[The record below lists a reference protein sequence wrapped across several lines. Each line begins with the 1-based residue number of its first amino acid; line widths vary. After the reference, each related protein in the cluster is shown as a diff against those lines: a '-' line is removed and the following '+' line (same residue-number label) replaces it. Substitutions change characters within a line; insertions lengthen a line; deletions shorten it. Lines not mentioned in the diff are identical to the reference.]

1 MNMIF
6 GQRFSSLVRLA
17 ALTLGTGMTIAGSAL
32 SAVAET
38 DINSSEASNTVV
50 ANAVTQTPT
59 PSKTMEGG
67 AISSIPV
74 PGTTATSTAAL
85 QPEATVTPQSSKTTA
100 PEVAQLDV
108 DPGQPTRGGSSYVGV
123 AGNLG
128 LSDDGDTAVGD
139 GNFMIISKI
148 GLTNRLSA
156 RPSVVLGDNAT
167 FLIPVTYD
175 FTLRSADAFTE
186 PLPIAPYLGG
196 GVAISTGDSSDIGL
210 LITGGVD
217 VPLTPQLTATAGVNA
232 AFADG
237 SDVGLLIGV
246 GYNFS
251 GFGF

>member
-6 GQRFSSLVRLA
+6 GQRFSTVVRLA
-17 ALTLGTGMTIAGSAL
+17 AVTQLAAGITIAGSTL
-32 SAVAET
+32 SAVAL
-38 DINSSEASNTVV
+38 DVNSAP
-50 ANAVTQTPT
+50 NAVSDTQQLD
-59 PSKTMEGG
+59 SDR
-67 AISSIPV
+67 ASVPV

-85 QPEATVTPQSSKTTA
+85 QPGSVTPPAAKTA
-100 PEVAQLDV
+100 PEVAQVDI

-128 LSDDGDTAVGD
+128 LSDDGNTGVGD

-148 GLTNRLSA
+148 GLTNQISA
-156 RPSVVLGDNAT
+156 RPSVIFGDNAT

-175 FTLRSADAFTE
+175 FSIRQQDAFAE
-186 PLPIAPYLGG
+186 PIPIAPYIGG
-196 GVAISTGDSSDIGL
+196 GVAISAGDDSSVGL
-210 LITGGVD
+210 LLTGGVD

-237 SDVGLLIGV
+237 SDVGLLIGI

-251 GFGF
+251 GLGL

>member
-6 GQRFSSLVRLA
+6 GQRFSGLVRLT

-32 SAVAET
+32 SAVAEI
-38 DINSSEASNTVV
+38 DLNSSEARNTVV
-50 ANAVTQTPT
+50 ANTVTQTPT
-59 PSKTMEGG
+59 PSKTIEGTS
-67 AISSIPV
+67 ASIPV

-85 QPEATVTPQSSKTTA
+85 QPEATVTPQATTTA

-128 LSDDGDTAVGD
+128 LSDDGGTAVGD

-156 RPSVVLGDNAT
+156 RPSVVLGDNTT